1 MTPVRKSTGKDS
13 KAKSPRPRIEKDKP
27 LKDKEFKKKDI
38 GGDSEKPYKK
48 RESSS
53 DSEKTTERPF
63 KKKTYGDYKK
73 EGEIKSRYSDKK
85 DGESSDRTYKK
96 RTFSEDKSSD
106 RPFKRKTFGDDK
118 KDGDRKPW
126 SSDKKEGDSTDR
138 PYKKRT
144 FGEEK
149 GTDRPYKKKTFGD
162 DKKDGER
169 RPWSSD
175 KKDGDSTDRPY
186 KKRTF
191 GEDKG
196 TDRPYKKKT
205 YGDDKKDGERKPW
218 SSDKKDGNSTDHPYK
233 KRTFGED
240 KGSDRP
246 YKKKTYGDDKKDGE
260 RKPWSSDKKEGGSV
274 DRPYK
279 KRTFGTDNDDK
290 SAYEKYT
297 PKKFGERS
305 SSKTKIDKRDDDQD
319 GIRLNKYISNAGIC
333 SRREADVLIENG
345 AVTVNGKIVTE
356 LGTKVSRTDVIKYG
370 GETLKSEKNVY
381 LVLNKPKDYITTL
394 DDPQN
399 RKTVLALIGDACKER
414 IYPVGRL
421 DRDTTGLLLFTNDG
435 ELTKKL
441 THPKYGV
448 KKIYHIILDRP
459 LAKADFEKIYNGITL
474 EDGPIEVDEIAY
486 IAADA
491 NKRELGVEL
500 HSGRNRIV
508 RRIFEHLEYN
518 IVKLDRVYFAGI
530 TKKDLPRGR
539 WRFLSQMEINMLK
552 MIG

>member
-27 LKDKEFKKKDI
+27 LKDKEFKKKDD
-38 GGDSEKPYKK
+38 GGDTEKPYKK

-53 DSEKTTERPF
+53 DSEKNTERPY

-85 DGESSDRTYKK
+85 DGESTDRPYKK
-96 RTFSEDKSSD
+96 RTFSDDKSSD

-118 KDGDRKPW
+118 KDGERKPW
-126 SSDKKEGDSTDR
+126 SSDKKEG
-138 PYKKRT
+138 
-144 FGEEK
+144 E
-149 GTDRPYKKKTFGD
+149 
-162 DKKDGER
+162 
-169 RPWSSD
+169 
-175 KKDGDSTDRPY
+175 STDRPY

-218 SSDKKDGNSTDHPYK
+218 SSDKKEGDSADRPYK

-240 KGSDRP
+240 KGTDRP
-246 YKKKTYGDDKKDGE
+246 YKKKTFGDDKKEGTSTDRPYKKRTFGEDKGTDRPYQKKTYGDDKKDGE
-260 RKPWSSDKKEGGSV
+260 RRPWSSDKKEGGSI

-279 KRTFGTDNDDK
+279 KRTFSSENNKDEK
-290 SAYEKYT
+290 SSYEKYT

-356 LGTKVSRTDVIKYG
+356 LGTKVSRTDVIQYG